1 MERRALSVATVAVAL
16 VLSWLLAGEAAAVD
30 PLEAMGV
37 LRPAAP
43 EPAPDIA
50 FTTMDGRRDVRV
62 RDLRGKPIL
71 LGFFAT
77 W

>member
-1 MERRALSVATVAVAL
+1 MERHALSVAIVAGSL
-16 VLSWLLAGEAAAVD
+16 LFSGLLAGSAWAAD

-50 FTTMDGRRDVRV
+50 FTTIDGREVRI
-62 RDLRGKPIL
+62 RDLRGEPIL
-71 LGFFAT
+71 LGFFTT

>member
-1 MERRALSVATVAVAL
+1 MERRALSVAIVAGSL
-16 VLSWLLAGEAAAVD
+16 LLSGLLAGKAGAAD

-50 FTTMDGRRDVRV
+50 FTTIDGREVRIRDF
-62 RDLRGKPIL
+62 RGKRIL
-71 LGFFAT
+71 LGFFTT

>member
-1 MERRALSVATVAVAL
+1 MERRALSVAIVAGSL
-16 VLSWLLAGEAAAVD
+16 LFSGLLAASAGAAD

-43 EPAPDIA
+43 EPPPDIA
-50 FTTMDGRRDVRV
+50 FTTMDGREVRI
-62 RDLRGKPIL
+62 RGLRGKPIL
-71 LGFFAT
+71 LGFFTT